1 MVLQKNLILRNKKS
15 LKTMYRSIEEIMK
28 LFLKIIEM

>member
-1 MVLQKNLILRNKKS
+1 MVLQKNLILRNKKC